1 MLSKSKI
8 KLIHSLNRKKD
19 RDESGFFLVE
29 GIKMVEEAFR
39 SNFKIELLVC
49 STKFADQHPEIQFR
63 VKEIIESDSESIQKA
78 SLLQNPQDVLAVVSQ
93 TPNIRPELNLPVELV
108 LALDF
113 IQDPGNLGTI
123 LRVADWFGIQT
134 VICSE
139 NTVDVYNPKVVQA
152 SMGAIFRVKTWYTSL
167 EDFIGQTAKDQ
178 IPVYGTF
185 MEGQNI
191 YSEKLAGNGVIVLGN
206 EGNGISPEVAKLVSH
221 KVCIPSFSTGK
232 GSESLNVAI
241 AAAICCSE
249 FRRR

>member
-29 GIKMVEEAFR
+29 GIKMVEEALR

-49 STKFADQHPEIQFR
+49 STKYANQHPEIQLR
-63 VKEIIESDSESIQKA
+63 AKEIIESDSESIQKA

-93 TPNIRPELNLPVELV
+93 NLNVKPELNLTHKLV

-123 LRVADWFGIQT
+123 LRVADWFGIQS
-134 VICSE
+134 VICSG

-167 EDFIGQTAKDQ
+167 EGFIGQAAKGQ

-185 MEGQNI
+185 LEGKNI
-191 YSEKLAGNGVIVLGN
+191 YHEILAGNGIIVLGN
-206 EGNGISPEVAKLVSH
+206 EGNGISPEVANLVAH
-221 KVCIPSFSTGK
+221 KVCIPSFSSGK